1 MSYETITLEISDGL
15 GLITLNRP
23 DAMNAF
29 TARMGEELADAFDQ
43 TDADPSVR
51 AVVVTGAGRA
61 FCAGADLSL
70 GAETFNA
77 IAQAQAGGALDDTDP
92 QWRDRGGLLN
102 LRIFDSEKP
111 VVAAI
116 NGASVGIGLTMI
128 LPMDARVALA
138 GAKFAIPF
146 TKRGIAWDGCA
157 SWFLPRLVG
166 VEAALDWGLSGR
178 TFLAEEA
185 LERGLVST
193 LADTPEAVL
202 EEAMARARRLT
213 SDTAPVSVA
222 MNRRLLWR
230 MLGAPHP
237 MDAHRLE
244 SRAILHRGMSPDAAE
259 GVTSFLEKRAPDFPG
274 QIPADYPPGWPW
286 DADPEY

>member
-1 MSYETITLEISDGL
+1 MGYSNLDFGVEDGVA
-15 GLITLNRP
+15 LITLSRP

-29 TARMGEELADAFDQ
+29 TADMGAEIADAFDR
-43 TDADPSVR
+43 TDADPAVR
-51 AVVVTGAGRA
+51 AVIVTGAGRA

-77 IAQAQAGGALDDTDP
+77 VANAQASGALDDTDP
-92 QWRDRGGLLN
+92 KWRDFGGRLN

-116 NGASVGIGLTMI
+116 NGAAVGIGATMI

-138 GAKFAIPF
+138 GAKFALPF
-146 TKRGIAWDGCA
+146 TRRGIAWDGCA
-157 SWFLPRLVG
+157 SWFLPRIVG
-166 VEAALDWGLSGR
+166 IEAALDWGLSGR

-185 LERGLVST
+185 HARGLVSE
-193 LADTPEAVL
+193 LCDAPDQVL
-202 EEAMARARRLT
+202 ARAFERARAFT
-213 SDTAPVSVA
+213 ADTAPVSVA
-222 MNRRLLWR
+222 MNRRLVWR
-230 MLGAPHP
+230 MLGAVHP
-237 MDAHRLE
+237 MEAHRLE

-259 GVTSFLEKRAPDFPG
+259 GVTSFLEKRKPDFPG
-274 QIPADYPPGWPW
+274 QAPGDFPPGWPW